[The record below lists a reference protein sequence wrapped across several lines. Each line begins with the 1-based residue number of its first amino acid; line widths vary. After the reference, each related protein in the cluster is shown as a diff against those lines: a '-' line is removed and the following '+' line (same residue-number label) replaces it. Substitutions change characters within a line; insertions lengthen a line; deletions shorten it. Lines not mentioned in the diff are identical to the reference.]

1 MVRSSYDK
9 RYYGVVDVVDKAKRS
24 RMMAG
29 IRGRDTKPELVVRRM
44 LHGAGLRY
52 RLHCKN
58 LPGTPDLVLPKYR
71 ATILIHGCFWHAH
84 GGCKYFSIPASN
96 EQFWRTKL
104 SANRERDTRQID
116 ALRSQ
121 GWRVLVIW
129 ECATRSIRHR
139 EDLLTWTMKWLMGS
153 DGYGEIPFQP
163 PQSPQDA
170 VTTLPSDGWV

>member
-1 MVRSSYDK
+1 MVRSSHDK

-29 IRGRDTKPELVVRRM
+29 IRGRDTKPELVVRRL

-52 RLHCKN
+52 RFHCRN

-71 ATILIHGCFWHAH
+71 AAILIHGCFWHAH
-84 GGCKYFSIPASN
+84 DGCKYFSIPASN

-129 ECATRSIRHR
+129 ECATRSTRHR
-139 EDLLTWTMKWLMGS
+139 EDLLAWTMKWLVGS
-153 DGYGEIPFQP
+153 DEYGEIPLP
-163 PQSPQDA
+163 LPQSP
-170 VTTLPSDGWV
+170 